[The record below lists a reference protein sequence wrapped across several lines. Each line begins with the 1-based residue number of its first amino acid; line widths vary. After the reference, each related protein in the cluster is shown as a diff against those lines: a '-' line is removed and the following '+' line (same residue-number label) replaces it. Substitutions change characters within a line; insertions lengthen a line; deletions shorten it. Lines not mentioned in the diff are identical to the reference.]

1 MFKYAWPIYNIM
13 HERVNSIFIGVINK
27 QYAREN
33 GIIETSEYKKFL
45 KEVIAVFIKCAKYLQ
60 TSMPVLKNDVI
71 KSLTLPR
78 LPERHQATLDE
89 LMQRFSRI
97 ITDMNALESEFL
109 EYQATPDDEFPAYFD
124 EDDKSMLIDNIC
136 HQISKQIDL
145 YSGQP
150 HFKHLAEFAKF
161 LLLILH
167 SNSYCESIFS
177 TTRKICTDGRHN
189 LVKDAKQGHTST
201 SG

>member
-1 MFKYAWPIYNIM
+1 
-13 HERVNSIFIGVINK
+13 
-27 QYAREN
+27 
-33 GIIETSEYKKFL
+33 
-45 KEVIAVFIKCAKYLQ
+45 
-60 TSMPVLKNDVI
+60 MPVLKNDVI

-78 LPERHQATLDE
+78 LPKRHQAALDE

-97 ITDMNALESEFL
+97 ITDINALESKFL
-109 EYQATPDDEFPAYFD
+109 EYQATPEDEFLLILTND
-124 EDDKSMLIDNIC
+124 DDKRTCIDHIC
-136 HQISKQIDL
+136 HQISKQSDL
-145 YSGQP
+145 YSYQS
-150 HFKHLAEFAKF
+150 HFKHIAEFSKF

-189 LVKDAKQGHTST
+189 LVKDAKQGHAST

>member
-1 MFKYAWPIYNIM
+1 
-13 HERVNSIFIGVINK
+13 
-27 QYAREN
+27 
-33 GIIETSEYKKFL
+33 
-45 KEVIAVFIKCAKYLQ
+45 
-60 TSMPVLKNDVI
+60 MPVLKNDVL
-71 KSLTLPR
+71 KSLTLPC
-78 LPERHQATLDE
+78 LPERHQARLDE

-97 ITDMNALESEFL
+97 ITDINALESEFL

-124 EDDKSMLIDNIC
+124 EDDKSMRIDHIY

-189 LVKDAKQGHTST
+189 LVKDAKQGHAST